1 MTPNSI
7 LLMSGAITND
17 DMRMHAH
24 TPIRQDS
31 QRICVCVCVCVIV
44 SVYGML
50 CVGAR
55 RHVQGY
61 IGQTSE
67 ATTSP
72 ELKYQAKCQSL
83 PRRNPSDQ

>member
-24 TPIRQDS
+24 MPGWDRTAT
-31 QRICVCVCVCVIV
+31 VCVCVCTVPCV
-44 SVYGML
+44 
-50 CVGAR
+50 CVGAC
-55 RHVQGY
+55 RHVKGY

-67 ATTSP
+67 VAASP
-72 ELKYQAKCQSL
+72 RPKYQAKCQSL
-83 PRRNPSDQ
+83 RQRDPADR